1 MPRIAILGGSFD
13 PPGRQQRELA
23 ERLAAAF
30 DRVIIVPQGMRPD
43 RVAAPDTSPVFRA
56 AMADITF
63 RGLERVEVELCDLE
77 DQVETHPIELEERFR
92 DIGEIWHVVPAELLH
107 GGRASR
113 IFHYWDRAAEM
124 WSQSRFIILRQPHEP
139 LGDDLPTHHEIWDVR
154 PFLPASE
161 LRRRVF
167 EHESV
172 GDLVLPEVASY
183 IDRHGLYRGVAATRH
198 STFRAQRPRFKL
210 FFDEQNEASRRL
222 ADTLRRY
229 ESKDP
234 EMIVVLGGDGSM
246 LRAIRQLWRERLPF
260 YGMNTGTVG
269 FLLNDQQVYDDSEH
283 AFWDR
288 DLRLYQLPL
297 LWVEAETT
305 EGKSVAGYAFNE
317 VWVERATG
325 QTAWLNLRVNR
336 QERIPKV
343 VCDGMLVSTAAGST
357 AYARAMGG
365 PPVPFTTPVLVLA
378 GSNVLTPLFWR
389 PAVLPS
395 ASEVEMTAIDPVKR
409 PIVGYLDGVALGP
422 IRSMKARAS
431 RTAAVELAFQPEH
444 DPVTKLAR
452 LQFSANG

>member
-13 PPGRQQRELA
+13 PPGRQHRELA

-30 DRVIIVPQGMRPD
+30 DRVIVVPQGMRPD
-43 RVAAPDTSPVFRA
+43 RVSAPDTSPVFRA
-56 AMADITF
+56 AMTDITF
-63 RGLERVEVELCDLE
+63 RGLERVEVDLSDLE
-77 DQVETHPIELEERFR
+77 EQIWTQPCDLEERFR
-92 DIGEIWHVVPAELLH
+92 DQGEIWHVVPAELTH
-107 GGRASR
+107 GGKQSR
-113 IFHYWDRAAEM
+113 IFQYWERAPAM
-124 WSQSRFIILRQPHEP
+124 WDHSRFLILKQPNEP
-139 LGDDLPTHHEIWDVR
+139 LADLPAHCETWDVK

-161 LRRRVF
+161 LRRRIF
-167 EHESV
+167 EHETV
-172 GDLVLPEVASY
+172 NDFVLPEVSAY
-183 IDRHGLYRGVAATRH
+183 INRHGLYRGVPTTRH
-198 STFRAQRPRFKL
+198 STFRPQRPRFKL
-210 FFDEQNEASRRL
+210 FFDVQNDASRRL
-222 ADTLRRY
+222 AENLRRY

-234 EMIVVLGGDGSM
+234 EMIVVLGGDGTM

-269 FLLNDQQVYDDSEH
+269 FLLNDQQLYDDSEH

-297 LWVEAETT
+297 LWAEAETV
-305 EGKSVAGYAFNE
+305 EGKTASGYAFNE
-317 VWVERATG
+317 VWIERATG

-343 VCDGMLVSTAAGST
+343 VCDGMLLSTAAGST

-365 PPVPFTTPVLVLA
+365 PPVPFTTPALILA

-389 PAVLPS
+389 PAVLPL
-395 ASEVEMTAIDPVKR
+395 ASEVEIAAIDPIKR
-409 PIVGYLDGVALGP
+409 PVNGYLDGVPLG
-422 IRSMKARAS
+422 SVNNLHSRAS

>member
-13 PPGRQQRELA
+13 PPGRQHRELA

-30 DRVIIVPQGMRPD
+30 DRVIVVPQGMRPD
-43 RVAAPDTSPVFRA
+43 RVSAPDTSPVFRA

-63 RGLERVEVELCDLE
+63 RGLERVEVDLSDLE
-77 DQVETHPIELEERFR
+77 EQVWTQPCELEERFR
-92 DIGEIWHVVPAELLH
+92 DQGEIWHVVPAELLH
-107 GGRASR
+107 GGRQAR
-113 IFHYWDRAAEM
+113 IFQYWERAAQM
-124 WSQSRFIILRQPHEP
+124 WADSRFVILRQPSEP
-139 LGDDLPTHHEIWDVR
+139 LEEELPANREIWDVK

-167 EHESV
+167 EHESL
-172 GDLVLPEVASY
+172 GDFVLPEVVSY
-183 IDRHGLYRGVAATRH
+183 IDRHGLYRGVATTRH
-198 STFRAQRPRFKL
+198 SSFRPQRPRFKF
-210 FFDEQNEASRRL
+210 FFDAQNDASRRL
-222 ADTLRRY
+222 AEKLRRF
-229 ESKDP
+229 ESREP
-234 EMIVVLGGDGSM
+234 EMIVVLGGDGTM

-269 FLLNDQQVYDDSEH
+269 FLLNDQQVYDDGEL
-283 AFWDR
+283 AFWNR
-288 DLRLYQLPL
+288 DLRVYQLPL
-297 LWVEAETT
+297 LWAEAETT
-305 EGKSVAGYAFNE
+305 DGKTATGYAFNE
-317 VWVERATG
+317 VWIERATG

-343 VCDGMLVSTAAGST
+343 VCDGMLLATAAGST

-389 PAVLPS
+389 SAVLPQ
-395 ASEVEMTAIDPVKR
+395 ASEVEMTTLDAAKR
-409 PIVGYLDGVALGP
+409 PLNGYLDGVSMGS
-422 IRSMKARAS
+422 IRSLRARAS